1 MKTLLLSCLGF
12 ALMSF
17 TAEYCG
23 SSKPEAYFRTPM
35 PTDGEII
42 YEFPEEFAGAYW
54 QIAREEYTSW
64 ASFYRVRHE
73 SKSLGDEGPILDWI
87 YLTTPSSDNQ
97 PFVKDSAM
105 IKTLKLIEI
114 DFPKKWI
121 MRIKEK
127 ETKYVKNI
135 SSYLSNLRLSD
146 YPEVTFKKEERVIYI
161 HKESNDG
168 VVSQDTFIFND
179 KVNLW
184 EVETREWENIINLRE
199 YQVYGDYS
207 ITYVAV
213 LKDKSLYINIYIN
226 NNCGNIP
233 SITLYDFSSGYL
245 RRADIY
251 AYKLLDILNEHSVL
265 SRYIQVDSIVKEI
278 RSTTI
283 SSEEEKLDTSYCYVI
298 IAQDALFEAALRLSS
313 IIDEYQRLE
322 YYHDLYSLLHEG
334 EEEESDMEGIDKD

>member
-42 YEFPEEFAGAYW
+42 YEFPEEFAGTYYR
-54 QIAREEYTSW
+54 ITGVSDPLTS
-64 ASFYRVRHE
+64 F
-73 SKSLGDEGPILDWI
+73 
-87 YLTTPSSDNQ
+87 
-97 PFVKDSAM
+97 
-105 IKTLKLIEI
+105 TLNLLEI

-199 YQVYGDYS
+199 YQVYGDDS

-233 SITLYDFSSGYL
+233 YITLYDFSSGYL
-245 RRADIY
+245 KMANID
-251 AYKLLDILNEHSVL
+251 AYKLLNILNEHSVL
-265 SRYIQVDSIVKEI
+265 FRYIQVDTIVKEI

-313 IIDEYQRLE
+313 IDEYQRLE
-322 YYHDLYSLLHEG
+322 NYDDPLHDLYMLLHEG
-334 EEEESDMEGIDKD
+334 EGEESDMEGIDKD

>member
-1 MKTLLLSCLGF
+1 MKTLLLPCLGF

-23 SSKPEAYFRTPM
+23 SSKPEVYFRTPM

-42 YEFPEEFAGAYW
+42 YEFPEEFAGTYW
-54 QIAREEYTSW
+54 QITREEYTSW
-64 ASFYRVRHE
+64 SSFYRVRHE
-73 SKSLGDEGPILDWI
+73 SKSLGDEGPIIDWI

-146 YPEVTFKKEERVIYI
+146 YPEVTFKKDNNVMYV
-161 HKESNDG
+161 HKKGNDG
-168 VVSQDTFIFND
+168 VVSQDTLIFND
-179 KVNLW
+179 KVKLW
-184 EVETREWENIINLRE
+184 EVERSEWEDIINLRE
-199 YQVYGDYS
+199 YQAYGDDS

-213 LKDKSLYINIYIN
+213 LKDKSLYINSHIN
-226 NNCGNIP
+226 NKCGNIP

-245 RRADIY
+245 RRAYIY
-251 AYKLLDILNEHSVL
+251 AYKLLNILNEHSVL
-265 SRYIQVDSIVKEI
+265 SRYIQVDTIVKEI

-298 IAQDALFEAALRLSS
+298 IPQDAFFEAVLRLSS
-313 IIDEYQRLE
+313 MSEYQRLE
-322 YYHDLYSLLHEG
+322 NYDDLYTLLHEG
-334 EEEESDMEGIDKD
+334 EEEESDMEETDKD